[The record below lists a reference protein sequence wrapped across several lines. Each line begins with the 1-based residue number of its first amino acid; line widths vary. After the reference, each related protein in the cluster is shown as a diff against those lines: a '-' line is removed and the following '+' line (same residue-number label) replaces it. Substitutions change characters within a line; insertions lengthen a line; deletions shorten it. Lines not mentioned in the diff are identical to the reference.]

1 MMGKHLSDEVIS
13 RIIFSCLLPIYR
25 KYKWQE
31 KWIYDMV
38 LDESKRK
45 LQFCMGWRKAYLKEK
60 QVRQQNNMCI

>member
-1 MMGKHLSDEVIS
+1 MRKHLSDEVIS

-38 LDESKRK
+38 LDESQRK
-45 LQFCMGWRKAYLKEK
+45 LQFSMGWRKAYLKEK